1 MNTYAS
7 HLFKQHRSF
16 GACTILLKKVLVYSP
31 NTYICSLVPERGIVF
46 LQKIKELTYLH
57 SEGILSGE
65 LKHGPLAMIDKQMPV
80 IMIIMKDNV
89 YTVSFPMS
97 FCNFYMFS

>member
-1 MNTYAS
+1 MHFNKFFGLCYCNIQYIHTVYYTGVGLFNT
-7 HLFKQHRSF
+7 
-16 GACTILLKKVLVYSP
+16 TVV
-31 NTYICSLVPERGIVF
+31 
-46 LQKIKELTYLH
+46 LQKVKELTYLH

-89 YTVSFPMS
+89 YTVSS
-97 FCNFYMFS
+97 AI